1 MKNLTKISFFFVFF
15 FYALIVIV
23 LFSCSKSNKCFH
35 SAGEIKNETR
45 VIGDFTRL
53 RINSLMDV
61 YWHLD
66 TVNKIVIE
74 AGENLMPFI
83 ETKVENNKLTI
94 SNENR
99 CNWLRKYKRIKL
111 HVYSKAFKFIDLYGN
126 GDFIMMDT
134 LSNDSVMI
142 DNWSDISKVKLLV
155 KSNVF
160 SYSLNAGTGDTYI
173 SGSAVVCYLWIMG
186 YGYVHAK
193 DFKTAYNYITHK
205 STGDLTVNVFK
216 ETGDRLFSTG
226 NLYVYGKPYKIESQI
241 YSSGKVIIAE

>member
-1 MKNLTKISFFFVFF
+1 MFFFVAFLF
-15 FYALIVIV
+15 ISSVIS
-23 LFSCSKSNKCFH
+23 LYSCSKLNKCFH
-35 SAGEIKNETR
+35 SSGKIIKETR
-45 VIGDFTRL
+45 IISEFRRL

-61 YWHLD
+61 YWHFD
-66 TVNKIVIE
+66 TTNKIVIE

-83 ETKVENNKLTI
+83 ETEVENNILSITDR
-94 SNENR
+94 NR
-99 CNWLRKYKRIKL
+99 CNWLRKYKRIQL
-111 HVYSKAFKFIDLYGN
+111 HIYSKSLKYIDLYGN
-126 GDFIMMDT
+126 GDFTMIDT
-134 LSNDSVMI
+134 LVNDSVMV

-173 SGSAVVCYLWIMG
+173 YGSANVCYLWVMG

-205 STGDLTVNVFK
+205 STGNLTVNVFK
-216 ETGDRLFSTG
+216 ETKNELFSLG
-226 NLYVYGKPYKIESQI
+226 NLYIYGKPYKVESHI

>member
-1 MKNLTKISFFFVFF
+1 MKNLTKISFFFVLFLF
-15 FYALIVIV
+15 ISAVIT
-23 LFSCSKSNKCFH
+23 LYSCSKGNKCFH
-35 SAGEIKNETR
+35 SAGETINETR

-61 YWHLD
+61 CWHWD
-66 TVNKIVIE
+66 TANKVVIE

-83 ETKVENNKLTI
+83 ETKVEDNRLSITNR
-94 SNENR
+94 NR
-99 CNWLRKYKRIKL
+99 CNWLRKYKRIKM
-111 HVYSKAFKFIDLYGN
+111 HIYSKAFKFIDLYGN
-126 GDFIMMDT
+126 GDFTMMDT
-134 LSNDSVMI
+134 LANDSVMV

-173 SGSAVVCYLWIMG
+173 YGSAGVCYLWIMG

-216 ETGDRLFSTG
+216 ETGDKLFSSG
-226 NLYVYGKPYKIESQI
+226 NLYIYGKPYKIENQI